1 MSSIPSN
8 LARVPNALI
17 SQIIIGTLT
26 RTSRDL
32 LFTQIQLATG
42 KRVNRASDDSVATS
56 MITVLDDVIERREQ
70 RIRNFSHGEALLN
83 NMDAAL
89 GDANNSVIEARG
101 IALSQI
107 GFGADAQTR
116 SNQAKV
122 IDAMLNEM
130 VSIANRSYQG
140 IHFFGGNR
148 TNTPPITE
156 LLGGLQY
163 LGVGAG
169 IQSDFG
175 LSQPVAIT
183 MSADQAFGALSSR
196 VSGDRDLNP
205 SMVLDTRLVDIN
217 GARGFGIKLSTINVD
232 VGGTDVT
239 VDLTKAHTVQDVITT
254 LQTAIQTIDAGATVS
269 IDPAGNAFQIS
280 GTTMAIT
287 ISDLT
292 AAAAGADLGL
302 TGTYPIGGGTGQDVD
317 PKLTFLTPV
326 SSLPG
331 VTVPMGTIRLVNA
344 GHSRD
349 VDLSSATTIQDIMNA
364 VEGAGLGIRVEIA
377 ASGDRLAFVNEQ
389 SGGQMSIGEFSGGTT
404 ATQLGVR
411 SLAGSTLLKDFNN
424 DLGVEIISGNVDPI
438 SGLADPTRDYDFLVT
453 LKSGATFNVDLAG
466 DKTVQDVLDTIN
478 AAAGAAGLG
487 GTGPGDAFFANLVP
501 NGNGIQL
508 LDNSA
513 GGGNFAV
520 TALNGSH
527 SAENLG
533 ILGLAGGAILT
544 GTDRAKVSSDSVFSH
559 LIALRDALEGN
570 DNLGI
575 ELAAGKL
582 EADVLRIASARA
594 DVGVRSRRV
603 LDSSLREEDLRIQD
617 IGLRSNVQDLDYTE
631 ATIRFSTLQQQL
643 QAGLI
648 SASQM
653 TSLSLLDFL
662 R

>member
-8 LARVPNALI
+8 LARIPNTLV
-17 SQIIIGTLT
+17 SQIILGTLN

-32 LFTQIQLATG
+32 LYTQIQLATG
-42 KRVNRASDDSVATS
+42 KRVNRPSDDSVATS

-83 NMDAAL
+83 NLDAAL
-89 GDANNSVIEARG
+89 GDATNSVIEARG

-156 LLGGLQY
+156 LLGGFRY
-163 LGVGAG
+163 RGEGAG
-169 IQSDFG
+169 IQTDFG
-175 LSQPVAIT
+175 LSRPVAIT

-205 SMVLDTRLVDIN
+205 SMVLDTRLVDLN
-217 GARGFGIKLSTINVD
+217 GARGFGINLSTINVD

-239 VDLTKAHTVQDVITT
+239 VDLTKAHTVQDVITK
-254 LQTAIQTIDAGATVS
+254 LQAGIQTIDAGATVTIAAS
-269 IDPAGNAFQIS
+269 GNAFEIS
-280 GTTMAIT
+280 GTTLTVT

-292 AAAAGADLGL
+292 AAAAAADLGL
-302 TGTYPIGGGTGQDVD
+302 TGTYPAGGGTGQDVD
-317 PKLTFLTPV
+317 PTLTFLSPV
-326 SSLPG
+326 SSLSG
-331 VTVPMGTIRLVNA
+331 VTVPLGTIRLTNA
-344 GHSRD
+344 GQTRD
-349 VDLSSATTIQDIMNA
+349 VDLSAATTIQDIMNA

-389 SGGQMSIGEFSGGTT
+389 SGGEMSIGEFGGGST
-404 ATQLGVR
+404 ATQLGIR
-411 SLAGSTLLKDFNN
+411 SLTGTTLLKDFN
-424 DLGVEIISGNVDPI
+424 DGLGVEIISGSVDPI
-438 SGLADPTRDYDFLVT
+438 SGLPDPARDIDFLIT
-453 LKSGATFNVDLAG
+453 LQNGSTFNVDLSG
-466 DKTVQDVLDTIN
+466 DLTVQEVLDSIN

-487 GTGPGDAFFANLVP
+487 GTGPGDTFYANLVP
-501 NGNGIQL
+501 VGNGLQL

-513 GGGNFAV
+513 GAGSFSV

-527 SAENLG
+527 AAENLG
-533 ILGLAGGAILT
+533 ILGTAGGAILT
-544 GTDRAKVSSDSVFSH
+544 GTDRAKVSSDSVFTH
-559 LIALRDALEGN
+559 LIALRDALEAN
-570 DNLGI
+570 DNNGI
-575 ELAAGKL
+575 EIAAGKL
-582 EADVLRIASARA
+582 ENDVLRITGARA

-603 LDSSLREEDLRIQD
+603 EDSSLREEDLRIQD

-631 ATIRFSTLQQQL
+631 AVIRFSILQQQL
-643 QAGLI
+643 QAGLM
-648 SASQM
+648 SASQV